1 MNPKETKLQTL
12 PMLVIVIVL
21 VALAAAVS
29 GCVTGE
35 RSDNLTDDQTE
46 QIRVAVS
53 ILPQK
58 EFVERVGGDKVS
70 VMVMIP
76 PGASPATYEPSPS
89 QLREI
94 AVAKLYVRI
103 GHVPFEKAWMERIAS
118 ANRDMLII
126 DSSVGI
132 EIIGKDPHI
141 WLSPTLVKVQVGHIC
156 DALVEVDPDNRDY
169 YVRNKEKYRTE
180 LDDLDYD
187 IRESLSGVTNR
198 KFMVFHP
205 AFGYFARDYQME
217 QIPIEI
223 EGKEPSASDLVRL
236 VDVARTNN
244 ITVVFAEP
252 QFNPEGAEVIASE
265 IGGTVV
271 FIDPLAEDFVT
282 NMHRISDA
290 LARHTR

>member
-1 MNPKETKLQTL
+1 MLT
-12 PMLVIVIVL
+12 MLVMVL
-21 VALAAAVS
+21 VTLAAAIFGS
-29 GCVTGE
+29 GCVTE
-35 RSDNLTDDQTE
+35 KEPSDDQSGGSAE

-58 EFVERVGGDKVS
+58 EFVERVGGNKVS
-70 VMVMIP
+70 VIVMIP

-103 GHVPFEKAWMERIAS
+103 GHVPFEKAWMGRIAS

-132 EIIGKDPHI
+132 EIIGNDPHI
-141 WLSPTLVKVQVGHIC
+141 WLSPALVKVQVEHIC
-156 DALVEVDPDNRDY
+156 DALVEVDPDNGDY
-169 YVRNKEKYRTE
+169 YVRNKEKYLMA
-180 LDDLDYD
+180 LDDLDCG
-187 IRESLSGVTNR
+187 IRDSLSGVAKR

-205 AFGYFARDYQME
+205 AFGYFARDYQLE

-236 VDVARTNN
+236 VDTARANN

-252 QFNPEGAEVIASE
+252 QFNPEGAEVIAGE

-271 FIDPLAEDFVT
+271 FIDPLAEDYVM
-282 NMHRISDA
+282 NMRRISDA
-290 LARHTR
+290 LAGRTR

>member
-1 MNPKETKLQTL
+1 M
-12 PMLVIVIVL
+12 VL
-21 VALAAAVS
+21 AILAAAVS
-29 GCVTGE
+29 GCGCVTE
-35 RSDNLTDDQTE
+35 EEPSDDQSGGGAE

-58 EFVERVGGDKVS
+58 EFVERVGGNKVS
-70 VMVMIP
+70 VIVMIP

-89 QLREI
+89 QLRGI

-103 GHVPFEKAWMERIAS
+103 GHVPFEKAWMGRIAS

-132 EIIGKDPHI
+132 EIIGQDPHI
-141 WLSPTLVKVQVGHIC
+141 WLSPTLVKVQVKHIC
-156 DALVEVDPDNRDY
+156 DALVEIDPENSDY
-169 YVRNKEKYRTE
+169 YVRNKEKYLTE

-187 IRESLSGVTNR
+187 IRKRLSGVANR

-205 AFGYFARDYQME
+205 AFGYFARDYRMG

-236 VDVARTNN
+236 VDTARAEN

-252 QFNPEGAEVIASE
+252 QFNPEGAEVIAGE

-271 FIDPLAEDFVT
+271 LIDPLAEDYVT
-282 NMHRISDA
+282 NMRRISDA
-290 LARHTR
+290 LAGHTR

>member
-1 MNPKETKLQTL
+1 
-12 PMLVIVIVL
+12 MLVIVIVL

-29 GCVTGE
+29 GCVTDEE

-282 NMHRISDA
+282 NMRRISDA

>member
-1 MNPKETKLQTL
+1 
-12 PMLVIVIVL
+12 MLVIVL
-21 VALAAAVS
+21 VALAAVVS
-29 GCVTGE
+29 GCVTDEE
-35 RSDNLTDDQTE
+35 RSDDLIGGQTE

-58 EFVERVGGDKVS
+58 EFVERVCGDKVS

-132 EIIGKDPHI
+132 EIIGQDPHI

-169 YVRNKEKYRTE
+169 YVRNKEKYLTE

-236 VDVARTNN
+236 VDVARANN

-252 QFNPEGAEVIASE
+252 QFNPEGAEVIADE

-282 NMHRISDA
+282 NMRRISDA
-290 LARHTR
+290 FARHTR